1 MALFVVLLKHAEIL
15 LIIVEFSTLFS
26 TLVHFHS
33 PYFSFFLCFFVCV
46 VQNVP
51 YVFVSSKKALGR
63 ACGITRSVISVSV
76 ISAEGSQLSSQIR
89 NLKDA
94 IEKLLI

>member
-1 MALFVVLLKHAEIL
+1 MLLFVCCLYVNFSFNFSLTNVPSLVVSLSFAFFFY
-15 LIIVEFSTLFS
+15 FST
-26 TLVHFHS
+26 
-33 PYFSFFLCFFVCV
+33 